1 MVAMDREGRSYS
13 ASERH
18 TIELIDRAMRFRQNI
33 NHAIQWMLVRPM
45 QQRESD

>member
-1 MVAMDREGRSYS
+1 MDREGRSYS

-18 TIELIDRAMRFRQNI
+18 TIEPIDRAMRFRQNI